1 MKKSADESSKNRH
14 TMAFLSLVS
23 RNLTSYFALK
33 SIWLLVVSV
42 SFLIR
47 LKKMR
52 FRAKKQ

>member
-33 SIWLLVVSV
+33 SIWLFVISV
-42 SFLIR
+42 GFLIR
-47 LKKMR
+47 LEKDEI
-52 FRAKKQ
+52 

>member
-33 SIWLLVVSV
+33 SIWLFVVSV